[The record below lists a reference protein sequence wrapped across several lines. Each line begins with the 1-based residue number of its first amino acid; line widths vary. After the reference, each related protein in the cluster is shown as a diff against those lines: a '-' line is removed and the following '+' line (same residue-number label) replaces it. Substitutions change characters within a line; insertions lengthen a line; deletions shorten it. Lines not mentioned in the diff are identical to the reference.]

1 MNAAVATLPV
11 PNRQLPSENNLPAS
25 RRQSRPRK
33 GSCPVSRQHYRKGCG
48 VADTEHEL
56 AECVGAIYEA
66 AANGGNWERVG
77 THLCQ
82 LTGAQRAQLRI
93 ADRGGPA
100 RNVMM
105 PFDDSEAIYL
115 AYYHRLNPYLI
126 QARRD
131 FAEAR
136 TRHLANVMFG
146 PELVPEQSFMRSEY
160 YCDFARHHER
170 RHLLAGMIG
179 VTEVMPFG
187 LFRAD
192 DAEPFGEAER
202 RVLQTLLP
210 HLQRSVELRA
220 RLGQEARASWATRA
234 ALDALPVC
242 VAIVDAGL
250 RIHFMNQASQRDF
263 AHPDAGLRALRSGP
277 YAGSGVYLAA
287 QAKGEAVALRRL
299 VASATS
305 GDAGGSMRIS
315 NRDMSSRAVL
325 VSPVPEGLSA
335 DQASAK
341 ESEPT
346 EKLAIIVIRDLD
358 RVAPPPIETLCEVF
372 GLSRAEADVAAT
384 LAGGASAEDVARQ
397 RNVSLT
403 TVRSQIR
410 SILGKS
416 GTENLR
422 DFERSM
428 ASLAVIAPRAQDRR

>member
-1 MNAAVATLPV
+1 MNAAAATLPV
-11 PNRQLPSENNLPAS
+11 QDSELSREGALPA
-25 RRQSRPRK
+25 RRKQSKARK
-33 GSCPVSRQHYRKGCG
+33 GSRHGSPQRYPAA
-48 VADTEHEL
+48 ADTESEL

-66 AANGGNWERVG
+66 AANVGDWESVG
-77 THLCQ
+77 KRLCQ
-82 LTGAQRAQLRI
+82 LTGAHRAQMRI
-93 ADRGGPA
+93 ADRRGVA

-115 AYYHRLNPYLI
+115 AYYHPLNPYLVR
-126 QARRD
+126 ARRD

-136 TRHLANVMFG
+136 TRHLANVMLG
-146 PELVPEQSFMRSEY
+146 PELVPEQSFLRSEY

-179 VTEVMPFG
+179 VNEVIPFG

-202 RVLQTLLP
+202 RRLRALLP
-210 HLQRSVELRA
+210 HLQRALELRA
-220 RLGQEARASWATRA
+220 RLGQESQANWATRA
-234 ALDALPVC
+234 ALEALPVG

-250 RIHFMNQASQRDF
+250 RIHFMNRASQRDL

-277 YAGSGVYLAA
+277 HAGSGVYLAA
-287 QAKGEAVALRRL
+287 QAKDEAASLRRL

-305 GDAGGSMRIS
+305 GGGGGSMRIV
-315 NRDMSSRAVL
+315 NRDMSARAVL
-325 VSPVPEGLSA
+325 VSPAPQDLST
-335 DQASAK
+335 DQVLVN
-341 ESEPT
+341 ESDPA
-346 EKLAIIVIRDLD
+346 EKFAIIVIRDLE
-358 RVAPPPIETLCEVF
+358 RAAPPSIETLCEVF

-384 LAGGASAEDVARQ
+384 LAGGASAEDVAQQ
-397 RNVSLT
+397 RNVSLA

-416 GTENLR
+416 GSENLR

-428 ASLAVIAPRAQDRR
+428 ASLAAIAPR

>member
-1 MNAAVATLPV
+1 
-11 PNRQLPSENNLPAS
+11 
-25 RRQSRPRK
+25 
-33 GSCPVSRQHYRKGCG
+33 
-48 VADTEHEL
+48 VADKASEL
-56 AECVGAIYEA
+56 AECVGAIYA
-66 AANGGNWERVG
+66 AATNTGDWESVG
-77 THLCQ
+77 RRLCQ

-93 ADRGGPA
+93 ADLQGVA

-105 PFDDSEAIYL
+105 PFDDSEATYL
-115 AYYHRLNPYLI
+115 AYYHPLNPYLTK
-126 QARRD
+126 ARRD

-136 TRHLANVMFG
+136 TRHLANVMLG
-146 PELVPEQSFMRSEY
+146 PELVPEQSFLRSEY
-160 YCDFARHHER
+160 YCDFARHHQR

-202 RVLQTLLP
+202 RLLQTLLP
-210 HLQRSVELRA
+210 HLQRAMELRA
-220 RLGQEARASWATRA
+220 RLGQESQTNWATRA
-234 ALDALPVC
+234 ALDALPVG

-250 RIHFMNQASQRDF
+250 RIHFMNGASQRDL

-287 QAKGEAVALRRL
+287 HAKDEAAALRRL
-299 VASATS
+299 VVSATS
-305 GDAGGSMRIS
+305 GDAGGSMRIV

-325 VSPVPEGLSA
+325 VSPAPQGLSA
-335 DQASAK
+335 DQTQVK

-346 EKLAIIVIRDLD
+346 EKLAIVVIRDLG

-372 GLSRAEADVAAT
+372 GLSPAEADVAAA
-384 LAGGASAEDVARQ
+384 LAGGASAEDVAQQ

-428 ASLAVIAPRAQDRR
+428 ASLTAIAPRGQDER

>member
-1 MNAAVATLPV
+1 
-11 PNRQLPSENNLPAS
+11 
-25 RRQSRPRK
+25 
-33 GSCPVSRQHYRKGCG
+33 
-48 VADTEHEL
+48 VADKASEL
-56 AECVGAIYEA
+56 AECVGAIYA
-66 AANGGNWERVG
+66 AATNTGDWESVG
-77 THLCQ
+77 RRLCQ

-93 ADRGGPA
+93 ADPQGVA

-105 PFDDSEAIYL
+105 PFDDSEATYL

-136 TRHLANVMFG
+136 TRHLANVMLG
-146 PELVPEQSFMRSEY
+146 PELVPEQSFLRSEY
-160 YCDFARHHER
+160 YCDFARHHQR

-202 RVLQTLLP
+202 RLLQTLLP
-210 HLQRSVELRA
+210 HLQRAMELRA
-220 RLGQEARASWATRA
+220 RLGQESQTNWATRA
-234 ALDALPVC
+234 ALDALPVG

-250 RIHFMNQASQRDF
+250 RIHFMNGASQRDL

-287 QAKGEAVALRRL
+287 HAKDEAAALRRL

-305 GDAGGSMRIS
+305 GEAGGSMRIV
-315 NRDMSSRAVL
+315 NRDLSSRAVL
-325 VSPVPEGLSA
+325 VSPAPRGLSA
-335 DQASAK
+335 DQTPVK
-341 ESEPT
+341 EGEPN
-346 EKLAIIVIRDLD
+346 EKLAIVVIRDLG

-372 GLSRAEADVAAT
+372 GLSPAEADVAAA
-384 LAGGASAEDVARQ
+384 LAGGSSAEDVAQQ

-428 ASLAVIAPRAQDRR
+428 ASLAAIAPRGHDGR